1 MPEMIE
7 VQIDSVRVHLMTPQ
21 RLVVLKQIGSE
32 RYLPI
37 WVGPYEA
44 EAITVALQEVEMIRP
59 LTHDLLKNVFGAF
72 NARIKRIEIVKLQ
85 NEIFYGSIVAEV
97 DGREVNVDS
106 RPSDAIAL
114 SVRAHVPIL
123 VHHSVM
129 DEAGMILVPYSG
141 YSYDGMFVL
150 ADALIEVHP
159 APVLTLPQ
167 TAPSAADESPAGK
180 CLRFPVGTPLT
191 EMERDT
197 ILATLDTDFP
207 DELKKTIASV
217 PYAAAGKMG
226 LQFRR
231 RFWEEDDGIFGGTS
245 RRTSLVWT
253 WLMRSL

>member
-21 RLVVLKQIGSE
+21 RLVVLKQMGSE

-72 NARIKRIEIVKLQ
+72 NARIKRIEIIKLQ

-97 DGREVNVDS
+97 DGRELEVDS

-129 DEAGMILVPYSG
+129 EEAGIVPEQ
-141 YSYDGMFVL
+141 DMPE
-150 ADALIEVHP
+150 DAETPEQAEP
-159 APVLTLPQ
+159 APLSEEGTERLSIFEDFLEKLEFDKPDDKDKPDDDE
-167 TAPSAADESPAGK
+167 PSDKP
-180 CLRFPVGTPLT
+180 
-191 EMERDT
+191 
-197 ILATLDTDFP
+197 
-207 DELKKTIASV
+207 KK
-217 PYAAAGKMG
+217 PKKK
-226 LQFRR
+226 
-231 RFWEEDDGIFGGTS
+231 
-245 RRTSLVWT
+245 
-253 WLMRSL
+253 

>member
-85 NEIFYGSIVAEV
+85 NEIFYGSIIAEV

-129 DEAGMILVPYSG
+129 EEAGIIPEQDVSEE
-141 YSYDGMFVL
+141 SEE
-150 ADALIEVHP
+150 IEKEEP
-159 APVLTLPQ
+159 APLSEEGTERLSVFEDFLEKLEFDKSDDDEKPDD
-167 TAPSAADESPAGK
+167 ADSPPGSDQPK
-180 CLRFPVGTPLT
+180 Q
-191 EMERDT
+191 
-197 ILATLDTDFP
+197 
-207 DELKKTIASV
+207 K
-217 PYAAAGKMG
+217 
-226 LQFRR
+226 
-231 RFWEEDDGIFGGTS
+231 
-245 RRTSLVWT
+245 
-253 WLMRSL
+253 

>member
-85 NEIFYGSIVAEV
+85 NEIFYGNIVAEV

-123 VHHSVM
+123 VHYSVM
-129 DEAGMILVPYSG
+129 DEAGIVPEQ
-141 YSYDGMFVL
+141 DIPEDEEMP
-150 ADALIEVHP
+150 AKAEP
-159 APVLTLPQ
+159 APLSEESTERLSVFEDFLEKLEFDKPDDKDK
-167 TAPSAADESPAGK
+167 PEDDDESSGK
-180 CLRFPVGTPLT
+180 PTKPN
-191 EMERDT
+191 
-197 ILATLDTDFP
+197 
-207 DELKKTIASV
+207 K
-217 PYAAAGKMG
+217 
-226 LQFRR
+226 
-231 RFWEEDDGIFGGTS
+231 
-245 RRTSLVWT
+245 
-253 WLMRSL
+253 

>member
-72 NARIKRIEIVKLQ
+72 NAQIRRIEIVKLQ
-85 NEIFYGSIVAEV
+85 NEIFYGNIVAEV

-123 VHHSVM
+123 VHFSVM
-129 DEAGMILVPYSG
+129 DEAGIIPEQ
-141 YSYDGMFVL
+141 DIPEDEETPQK
-150 ADALIEVHP
+150 AEP
-159 APVLTLPQ
+159 APL
-167 TAPSAADESPAGK
+167 SEE
-180 CLRFPVGTPLT
+180 GT
-191 EMERDT
+191 ERLS
-197 ILATLDTDFP
+197 IFEDFLEKLEFDKP
-207 DELKKTIASV
+207 DDQDKT
-217 PYAAAGKMG
+217 
-226 LQFRR
+226 
-231 RFWEEDDGIFGGTS
+231 EDDDGPSGS
-245 RRTSLVWT
+245 DKPKKPKKK
-253 WLMRSL
+253 

>member
-85 NEIFYGSIVAEV
+85 NEIFYGNIVAEV

-123 VHHSVM
+123 VHFSVM
-129 DEAGMILVPYSG
+129 EEAGIIPEQ
-141 YSYDGMFVL
+141 D
-150 ADALIEVHP
+150 IPEEEE
-159 APVLTLPQ
+159 LPQ
-167 TAPSAADESPAGK
+167 KAEPA
-180 CLRFPVGTPLT
+180 PLT
-191 EMERDT
+191 EESTERLS
-197 ILATLDTDFP
+197 IFEDFLEKLEFDKP
-207 DELKKTIASV
+207 DDKDKSDDDDDASASDKPNKPKK
-217 PYAAAGKMG
+217 K
-226 LQFRR
+226 
-231 RFWEEDDGIFGGTS
+231 
-245 RRTSLVWT
+245 
-253 WLMRSL
+253 

>member
-85 NEIFYGSIVAEV
+85 NEIFYGNIVADV
-97 DGREVNVDS
+97 DGREINVDS

-123 VHHSVM
+123 VHRSVM
-129 DEAGMILVPYSG
+129 DEAGIIPEQDIPEEEEMP
-141 YSYDGMFVL
+141 
-150 ADALIEVHP
+150 ETKEP
-159 APVLTLPQ
+159 APPLSQESTERLSVFEDFLEKLEFDKPDDKDKSDDDED
-167 TAPSAADESPAGK
+167 PSGSDKP
-180 CLRFPVGTPLT
+180 
-191 EMERDT
+191 
-197 ILATLDTDFP
+197 
-207 DELKKTIASV
+207 KK
-217 PYAAAGKMG
+217 PKKK
-226 LQFRR
+226 
-231 RFWEEDDGIFGGTS
+231 
-245 RRTSLVWT
+245 
-253 WLMRSL
+253 

>member
-1 MPEMIE
+1 MIE

-85 NEIFYGSIVAEV
+85 NEIFYGSIIAEV

-123 VHHSVM
+123 VHYSVM
-129 DEAGMILVPYSG
+129 DEAGIIPEQDVSEEAETPEEAESAPLSEEGTERLSVFEDFLEKLEFDKSDDEDKPDDEDTSG
-141 YSYDGMFVL
+141 SSK
-150 ADALIEVHP
+150 P
-159 APVLTLPQ
+159 
-167 TAPSAADESPAGK
+167 
-180 CLRFPVGTPLT
+180 
-191 EMERDT
+191 
-197 ILATLDTDFP
+197 
-207 DELKKTIASV
+207 KK
-217 PYAAAGKMG
+217 KK
-226 LQFRR
+226 
-231 RFWEEDDGIFGGTS
+231 
-245 RRTSLVWT
+245 
-253 WLMRSL
+253 